1 MNVLIIT
8 NNELVKNK
16 IPEAQVVFVD
26 GSVWDVIKKTRDMV
40 YQNHKLLTHPLS
52 GSLKPNQTPFK
63 SIIISQQQ
71 PTTHFDSAI
80 IISNT
85 IETIKKMGYKKLEDI
100 KDNTIK
106 KDYMYVDYCLI
117 LSALNRLK
125 KL

>member
-1 MNVLIIT
+1 MNALIIT

-16 IPEAQVVFVD
+16 IPKAQVVFVD

-40 YQNHKLLTHPLS
+40 YQNHELLTHPLS
-52 GSLKPNQTPFK
+52 GSLKPDQTPYK
-63 SIIISQQQ
+63 SIIISRQQ
-71 PTTHFDSAI
+71 PAIHFDSAI

-85 IETIKKMGYKKLEDI
+85 IETIRKMGYRKPEEI
-100 KDNTIK
+100 KDNTVK

-117 LSALNRLK
+117 LFALNRLE

>member
-1 MNVLIIT
+1 VNVLIIT

-16 IPEAQVVFVD
+16 ISEAQVMFVD
-26 GSVWDVIKKTRDMV
+26 GSVWEVIKKTRDMV
-40 YQNHKLLTHPLS
+40 YKNHKLLTHPLS
-52 GSLKPNQTPFK
+52 GSLKPNQTPYK
-63 SIIISQQQ
+63 SVIISQQQ
-71 PTTHFDSAI
+71 SATHFDSAI

-85 IETIKKMGYKKLEDI
+85 IETIKKMGYKKPEDI

-117 LSALNRLK
+117 LSALNRLN